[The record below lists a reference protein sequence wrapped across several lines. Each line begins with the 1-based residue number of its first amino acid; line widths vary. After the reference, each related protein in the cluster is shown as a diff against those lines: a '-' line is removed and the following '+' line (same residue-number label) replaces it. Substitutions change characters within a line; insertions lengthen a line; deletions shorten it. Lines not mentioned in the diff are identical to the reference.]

1 MPCRFVRICDSFYVE
16 LGISLVYR
24 YACHFVSVSRFA
36 LNWVCFACVC
46 LVVLLWICVLFCFEL
61 GVFRLCTWCFCF
73 GFVLRVAACV
83 YTVAAHDF
91 LRKPVLET
99 LHKQRNSI
107 RVNSNEFFFRISAV
121 CYGQGLCFGCLRHKF
136 VLCGLLRYC
145 CFFQLVSRVEYSK
158 LGQFRR
164 MSPYGTTTQAK
175 FLSVLA
181 WIRLG

>member
-1 MPCRFVRICDSFYVE
+1 MYASFCPNWVYFTCMPCRFVRICDSFYVE

-107 RVNSNEFFFRISAV
+107 RVNSNEFFFEFLRFVTVRV
-121 CYGQGLCFGCLRHKF
+121 C
-136 VLCGLLRYC
+136 VL
-145 CFFQLVSRVEYSK
+145 VV
-158 LGQFRR
+158 
-164 MSPYGTTTQAK
+164 
-175 FLSVLA
+175 
-181 WIRLG
+181 

>member
-1 MPCRFVRICDSFYVE
+1 VYASFCPNWVYFTCMPCRFVRICDSFYVE

-107 RVNSNEFFFRISAV
+107 RVNSNEFFFEFLRFVTVRV
-121 CYGQGLCFGCLRHKF
+121 C
-136 VLCGLLRYC
+136 VL
-145 CFFQLVSRVEYSK
+145 VV
-158 LGQFRR
+158 
-164 MSPYGTTTQAK
+164 
-175 FLSVLA
+175 
-181 WIRLG
+181 

>member
-1 MPCRFVRICDSFYVE
+1 MYASFCPNWVYFTCMPCRFVRICDSFYVE

-61 GVFRLCTWCFCF
+61 GMFRLCTWCFCF

-107 RVNSNEFFFRISAV
+107 RVNSNEFFFEFLRFVTVRV
-121 CYGQGLCFGCLRHKF
+121 C
-136 VLCGLLRYC
+136 VL
-145 CFFQLVSRVEYSK
+145 VV
-158 LGQFRR
+158 
-164 MSPYGTTTQAK
+164 
-175 FLSVLA
+175 
-181 WIRLG
+181 